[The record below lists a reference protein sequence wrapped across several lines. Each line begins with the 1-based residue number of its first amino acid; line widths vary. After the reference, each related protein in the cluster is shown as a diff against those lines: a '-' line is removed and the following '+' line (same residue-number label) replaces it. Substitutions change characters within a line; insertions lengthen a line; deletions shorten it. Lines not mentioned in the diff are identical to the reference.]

1 MTSALDNRS
10 DAVPTA
16 ITDTTTR
23 GLGVGVGVGVAPIF
37 SVARHQ
43 QVAGAYPAALEGAT
57 DAAAEVATCVVGLI
71 APKTVNRTGTGVES
85 AST

>member
-10 DAVPTA
+10 DAVPPA

-23 GLGVGVGVGVAPIF
+23 GVGVGVAPIF

-57 DAAAEVATCVVGLI
+57 DAAGEVATCVVGLI